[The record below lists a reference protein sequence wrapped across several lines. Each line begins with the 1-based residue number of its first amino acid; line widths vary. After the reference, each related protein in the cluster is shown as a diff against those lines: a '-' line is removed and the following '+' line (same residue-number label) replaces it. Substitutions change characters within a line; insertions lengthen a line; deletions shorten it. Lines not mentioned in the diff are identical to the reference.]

1 MQEWALCK
9 TGSGGGGG
17 GCGGRGWRE
26 CCKLTLAGLME
37 LHLDIEVS

>member
-17 GCGGRGWRE
+17 RGWGE

-37 LHLDIEVS
+37 LHLEIGVS